1 MDAYMTSY
9 FGAWLNNQNYSGE
22 KKFITAFT
30 ARLAMGQD
38 NMEAFFDIYPD
49 GCLISVKDTLTRVE
63 K

>member
-1 MDAYMTSY
+1 MTSY

-49 GCLISVKDTLTRVE
+49 GCLTL
-63 K
+63 